1 MRQYYTLLLFVLV
14 LSVST
19 EHFLLSQPSAT
30 WKVFTGAWFDVE
42 YPANFK
48 AKPSMKS
55 RSSADGYDSA
65 FFSSPDV
72 SVEFYVYSPQW
83 NGEPSD
89 IEPDVKTETVTSK
102 TFEEKDGVK
111 TRRVT
116 VKAKNN
122 TYTRLFTDTENTT
135 LNTRVVFGIKYKDEK
150 AYKKFIADY
159 LTFKES
165 LRQFAD

>member
-1 MRQYYTLLLFVLV
+1 MRFHYALLLFSFILSSCLV
-14 LSVST
+14 QPFST
-19 EHFLLSQPSAT
+19 VQNAR

-42 YPANFK
+42 YPGNFK

-65 FFSSPDV
+65 FFSSPDGN
-72 SVEFYVYSPQW
+72 VEFYVFSPQW

-89 IEPDVKTETVTSK
+89 IEGDEKTETVISK
-102 TFEEKDGVK
+102 TFQEKDGIK

-116 VKAKNN
+116 VKEKNN
-122 TYTRLFTDTENTT
+122 AYTRLFTDTENIT
-135 LNTRVVFGIKYKDEK
+135 LNTRVVFGVKYKDEK
-150 AYKKFIADY
+150 EYKKYYAAY
-159 LTFKES
+159 LKFKES